1 MEVAPMAEYTK
12 LGEHNEIISKDLIL
26 AMLIGLGVIA
36 GDFIL
41 RHLPRL

>member
-1 MEVAPMAEYTK
+1 MEVAPMAEYIK
-12 LGEHNEIISKDLIL
+12 FGEHKEIISKDLIL
-26 AMLIGLGVIA
+26 AMLIALGVIV